1 MAESTVNSRNAR
13 RSIGPVFDPIRAV
26 GAEAIANR
34 RSSVFAL
41 STGPVIALTN
51 ADSERGA
58 VFERALSAFAVSN
71 PFCATATVR
80 SACASMRVLRPP

>member
-1 MAESTVNSRNAR
+1 
-13 RSIGPVFDPIRAV
+13 
-26 GAEAIANR
+26 
-34 RSSVFAL
+34 
-41 STGPVIALTN
+41 
-51 ADSERGA
+51 